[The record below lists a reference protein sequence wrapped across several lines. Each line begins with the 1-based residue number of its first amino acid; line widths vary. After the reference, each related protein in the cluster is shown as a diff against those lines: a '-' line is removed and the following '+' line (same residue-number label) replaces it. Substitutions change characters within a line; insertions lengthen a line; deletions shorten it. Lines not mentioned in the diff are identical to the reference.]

1 MIRII
6 EGSAIGLGPLNLKI
20 QKYYAKSSE
29 EHPRVADKTFKL
41 VGRTFVPYFFL
52 FIQVFY
58 TNARWLQTSYI
69 FTVKLRKTAYH

>member
-1 MIRII
+1 MCLNSQTWNSLLIRII

-41 VGRTFVPYFFL
+41 VGRTFVPYFFYL
-52 FIQVFY
+52 FKYSIQMHDGFK
-58 TNARWLQTSYI
+58 LLI
-69 FTVKLRKTAYH
+69 F